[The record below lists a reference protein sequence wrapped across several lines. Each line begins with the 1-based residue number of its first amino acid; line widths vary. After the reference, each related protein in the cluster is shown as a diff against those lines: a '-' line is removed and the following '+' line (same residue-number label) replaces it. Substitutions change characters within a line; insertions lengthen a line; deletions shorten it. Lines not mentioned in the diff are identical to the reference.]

1 MSAQNLIEIQ
11 SNLQDPSAVKMQDL
25 INYANG
31 SNPEVPSFLALIELN
46 RRKQIEQTSQAFNQQ
61 APQGTIKD
69 QTVNALMNRQQVN
82 PTATP
87 QGMVNPAAAQPA
99 FNPTGMQRQVLPGQ
113 APQQVNPAAQP
124 VQAAEGGL
132 MSIPVKHFKEQ
143 SFAGG
148 GIVAFAGGGDAE
160 EYDPET
166 ATRRADYEERK
177 ETLPPRA
184 KYKLG
189 GQEILGPRSV
199 EEIQRGLPSIAPM
212 QGMRPGDMSPEQAY
226 QRNKEI
232 EKLSGVS
239 QDPYADVRKRQ
250 EAIEARQAEEY
261 KGNAIDRLIAQ
272 AEAFGSADPSKGFGY
287 AAAASSKASRALE
300 AEQRAI
306 RSKQEALNLDIARNM
321 AEKEDARR
329 RGDAAGVKSAMEQAK
344 KDQAAYDQL
353 QMKHDELAT
362 NQFKTAS
369 DIRTGD
375 IAANKLPVDIFGA
388 ETQRRQ
394 SDVLAQHY
402 KNADELAALTKPT
415 ADDITY
421 NRLMGKAN
429 QDPEIKML
437 ASRLKDYE
445 PGTDEYAQV
454 QAMMYRKMKTI
465 FSQHPDLLPP
475 PPEQMAPL
483 KPPETKKSFDERF
496 REAADYGW
504 FPGKSS
510 SPGGSSA
517 PRTVS
522 FDQLP
527 K

>member
-1 MSAQNLIEIQ
+1 M
-11 SNLQDPSAVKMQDL
+11 
-25 INYANG
+25 
-31 SNPEVPSFLALIELN
+31 
-46 RRKQIEQTSQAFNQQ
+46 
-61 APQGTIKD
+61 
-69 QTVNALMNRQQVN
+69 
-82 PTATP
+82 
-87 QGMVNPAAAQPA
+87 
-99 FNPTGMQRQVLPGQ
+99 
-113 APQQVNPAAQP
+113 
-124 VQAAEGGL
+124 
-132 MSIPVKHFKEQ
+132 
-143 SFAGG
+143 
-148 GIVAFAGGGDAE
+148 AFAGGGEADESNPE
-160 EYDPET
+160 ES
-166 ATRRADYEERK
+166 
-177 ETLPPRA
+177 LPPRA

-189 GQEILGPRSV
+189 GQEILGPRSA

-232 EKLSGVS
+232 EKLAGVS

-272 AEAFGSADPSKGFGY
+272 AEAFGNADPSRGFGY
-287 AAAASSKASRALE
+287 AAAASSKASRTLE

-306 RSKQEALNLDIARNM
+306 RDKQEALNLDIARNM
-321 AEKEDARR
+321 AEKDDARR
-329 RGDAAGVKSAMEQAK
+329 RGDASGVKSAMEQVK

-375 IAANKLPVDIFGA
+375 IAASKLPMDIYNA

-402 KNADELAALTKPT
+402 KNADELAELTKPT

-437 ASRLKDYE
+437 AAQLKDRE
-445 PGTDEYAQV
+445 PGSDEYAKI
-454 QAMMYRKMKTI
+454 QAMMYKKMKTI

-475 PPEQMAPL
+475 PPEQTMAIP
-483 KPPETKKSFDERF
+483 KKE
-496 REAADYGW
+496 
-504 FPGKSS
+504 
-510 SPGGSSA
+510 SPGFWSSLFGGSPAA
-517 PRTVS
+517 PAATTMPKGWTV
-522 FDQLP
+522 QQNP
-527 K
+527 

>member
-1 MSAQNLIEIQ
+1 MSTQNLIEIQ
-11 SNLQDPSAVKMQDL
+11 SSLQDPAAVKMQDL

-31 SNPEVPSFLALIELN
+31 SNPEVPSFLALIEMN
-46 RRKQIEQTSQAFNQQ
+46 RRKQIEQTAKAFGNQGD
-61 APQGTIKD
+61 QGTIKD
-69 QTVNALMNRQQVN
+69 QTVNALMGRQQMDPTAAPQGIN
-82 PTATP
+82 PTASP
-87 QGMVNPAAAQPA
+87 QIANPAA
-99 FNPTGMQRQVLPGQ
+99 GQ
-113 APQQVNPAAQP
+113 NQIMMGRAPQQVNPAAAP
-124 VQAAEGGL
+124 PMRAAEGGL

-148 GIVAFAGGGDAE
+148 GIVAFKNGGEADEYSE
-160 EYDPET
+160 EK
-166 ATRRADYEERK
+166 ATRRADYEEQK
-177 ETLPPRA
+177 EPLPPRA

-189 GQEILGPRSV
+189 GQEVLGPRST

-212 QGMRPGDMSPEQAY
+212 QGTRPGDMTPEQAY

-232 EKLSGVS
+232 EKMAGVS

-250 EAIEARQAEEY
+250 DAREARQAEEY

-272 AEAFGSADPSKGFGY
+272 AEAFASADPSKGFGH
-287 AAAASSKASRALE
+287 AAASSAKASRMLA

-306 RSKQEALNLDIARNM
+306 RDRQESLNIDIARNL
-321 AEKEDARR
+321 AEKDDARR
-329 RGDAAGVKSAMEQAK
+329 RGDAAGVKSAMAQVK
-344 KDQAAYDQL
+344 QDQAEYDKL
-353 QMKHDELAT
+353 QMKHDELANT
-362 NQFKTAS
+362 QFRTAN

-375 IAANKLPVDIFGA
+375 VAASKLPLDIYSA
-388 ETQRRQ
+388 ETQRKNVENMAEHQRQ
-394 SDVLAQHY
+394 TR
-402 KNADELAALTKPT
+402 ELAELTKPT

-437 ASRLKDYE
+437 AARLKDYE
-445 PGTDEYAQV
+445 PGSDEYAQI
-454 QAMMYRKMKTI
+454 QAMMYNKMKTI
-465 FSQHPDLLPP
+465 FSQHPNLLPP

-483 KPPETKKSFDERF
+483 NPPEKKKSFDERF
-496 REAADYGW
+496 KEAAGSGW

>member
-1 MSAQNLIEIQ
+1 MSTQNLIEIQ
-11 SNLQDPSAVKMQDL
+11 SNLQDPAAVKMQDL

-31 SNPEVPSFLALIELN
+31 SNPEVPSFLALIEMN
-46 RRKQIEQTSQAFNQQ
+46 RRKQIEQTAKAFNSQGE
-61 APQGTIKD
+61 QGTIKD
-69 QTVNALMNRQQVN
+69 QTVNALMGRQQMN
-82 PTATP
+82 PTAAP
-87 QGMVNPAAAQPA
+87 QGINPTAAPAA
-99 FNPTGMQRQVLPGQ
+99 FSSTGMQRQVLPGQ
-113 APQQVNPAAQP
+113 APQQVDPTAP
-124 VQAAEGGL
+124 MQAAEGGL

-143 SFAGG
+143 SFASG
-148 GIVAFAGGGDAE
+148 GIVAFKDGGEADEYSE
-160 EYDPET
+160 EK

-177 ETLPPRA
+177 EPLPPRA

-189 GQEILGPRSV
+189 GQEILGPRST

-212 QGMRPGDMSPEQAY
+212 QGMRPGDITPEQAY

-232 EKLSGVS
+232 EKMAGVS

-272 AEAFGSADPSKGFGY
+272 AEAFGNADPSRGFGY
-287 AAAASSKASRALE
+287 AAAASSKASRALA

-306 RSKQEALNLDIARNM
+306 RDKQEALNLDIARNM
-321 AEKEDARR
+321 AEKDDARR
-329 RGDAAGVKSAMEQAK
+329 RGDAAGVKSAMAQVK
-344 KDQAAYDQL
+344 QDQAEYDKL

-375 IAANKLPVDIFGA
+375 VAASKLPMDIYSA
-388 ETQRRQ
+388 ETQRKNVENMAEHQRQ
-394 SDVLAQHY
+394 TR
-402 KNADELAALTKPT
+402 ELAELTKPT

-421 NRLMGKAN
+421 NRLMGKVN

-437 ASRLKDYE
+437 AARLKDHE
-445 PGTDEYAQV
+445 PGSDEYAQI
-454 QAMMYRKMKTI
+454 QAMMYNKMKTI
-465 FSQHPDLLPP
+465 FSQHPGLLPP

-483 KPPETKKSFDERF
+483 NPPEKKKSFDERF
-496 REAADYGW
+496 REAAGSGW